1 MGIEAQEAQFEE
13 ARWYS
18 SLSGSLQSAGQLIVL
33 RSPEMGQKLAAAEI
47 DWNHRFTVEGDN
59 N

>member
-1 MGIEAQEAQFEE
+1 MGIEVQGAQFEE

-33 RSPEMGQKLAAAEI
+33 ETPQMKLVAVEI
-47 DWNHRFTVEGDN
+47 DWNHRFTAEGDN